1 MIEVV
6 ILWETIEEIGTV
18 LREVFGE
25 YERLQRV

>member
-6 ILWETIEEIGTV
+6 KFYTTIEEIGTV

-25 YERLQRV
+25 YERPQRV

>member
-6 ILWETIEEIGTV
+6 ILWETIEEIGII